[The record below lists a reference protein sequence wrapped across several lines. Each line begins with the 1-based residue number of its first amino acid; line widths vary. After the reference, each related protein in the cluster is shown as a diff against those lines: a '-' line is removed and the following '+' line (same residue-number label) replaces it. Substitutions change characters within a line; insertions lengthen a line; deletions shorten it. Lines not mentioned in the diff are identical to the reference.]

1 VFAALLPFVRG
12 LLRLLGGIPI
22 PLLQRMLAG
31 MGAAKSRPE
40 PSSGQTSTVQ
50 SKYIRMTLNHD
61 SGDINGEVLA
71 GQFKGST
78 LDQLNL
84 EALLQLLRECQD
96 DEESVALL
104 QAYLDRVYADTW
116 QQQASAQGQQRAASE
131 PGEMSR
137 EEALQVLGLSSDA
150 AKAASGP
157 RRIRLSRSHDKS
169 GKGYLIGRL
178 EILFAQSNCRF
189 NSVTHSLRAKNT
201 DSTAT
206 ANNRHSRS
214 RSLKRGLSLNFKK
227 SFRYVGLPRKRESCN
242 GNFGGSTPITI

>member
-1 VFAALLPFVRG
+1 MARLLLLLGLAAGLFFFFHWLFRQPPRVRWQLIAVLLALGLLVLVLTGRVHWLAAVFAALLPFVRA
-12 LLRLLGGIPI
+12 LLRLLGGIPF
-22 PLLQRMLAG
+22 PLLKRVLTG

-78 LDQLNL
+78 LDKLNL

-116 QQQASAQGQQRAASE
+116 QQQAGAQGQQQAASE

-150 AKAASGP
+150 SETEIVDAH
-157 RRIRLSRSHDKS
+157 RRLMQKLHPDR
-169 GKGYLIGRL
+169 
-178 EILFAQSNCRF
+178 
-189 NSVTHSLRAKNT
+189 
-201 DSTAT
+201 
-206 ANNRHSRS
+206 
-214 RSLKRGLSLNFKK
+214 
-227 SFRYVGLPRKRESCN
+227 
-242 GNFGGSTPITI
+242 GGSAYLATKINLAKETLLTG

>member
-1 VFAALLPFVRG
+1 MARLLLLLGLAAGLFLFLQWLFRQPPRVRWQWLAVLLALGLLVLVLTGRAHWLAAVFAALLPFVRG
-12 LLRLLGGIPI
+12 LLRLLGGIPV
-22 PLLQRMLAG
+22 PLLQRVLAG

-61 SGDINGEVLA
+61 SGDINGEVLV
-71 GQFKGST
+71 GQFKGSM
-78 LDQLNL
+78 LDKLNL

-150 AKAASGP
+150 GEAEIVDAHRRLMQKLHPDRGGSAYLAAMINLAKATLLAS
-157 RRIRLSRSHDKS
+157 
-169 GKGYLIGRL
+169 
-178 EILFAQSNCRF
+178 
-189 NSVTHSLRAKNT
+189 
-201 DSTAT
+201 
-206 ANNRHSRS
+206 
-214 RSLKRGLSLNFKK
+214 
-227 SFRYVGLPRKRESCN
+227 
-242 GNFGGSTPITI
+242 

>member
-1 VFAALLPFVRG
+1 MARLLLLLGLAAGLFFFFHWLFRQPPRVRWQLIAVLLALGLLVLVLTGRVHWLAAVFAALLPFVRA
-12 LLRLLGGIPI
+12 LLRLLGGIPF
-22 PLLQRMLAG
+22 PLLKRVLTG

-78 LDQLNL
+78 LDKLNL
-84 EALLQLLRECQD
+84 EALLQLMRECHD

-116 QQQASAQGQQRAASE
+116 QQQAGAQGQQQAASE

-150 AKAASGP
+150 SETEIVDAH
-157 RRIRLSRSHDKS
+157 RRLMQKLHPDR
-169 GKGYLIGRL
+169 
-178 EILFAQSNCRF
+178 
-189 NSVTHSLRAKNT
+189 
-201 DSTAT
+201 
-206 ANNRHSRS
+206 
-214 RSLKRGLSLNFKK
+214 
-227 SFRYVGLPRKRESCN
+227 
-242 GNFGGSTPITI
+242 GGSAYLATKINLAKETLLTG

>member
-1 VFAALLPFVRG
+1 MARLLLLLGLAAGLFLFFQWLFRQPPRVRWQLIAVSLALGLLVLVLTGRAHWLAAVFAALLPFVRG

-22 PLLQRMLAG
+22 PLLQRVLAG
-31 MGAAKSRPE
+31 MGAAKSKPE

-50 SKYIRMTLNHD
+50 SNFIRMTLNHD

-78 LDQLNL
+78 LDKLNL

-116 QQQASAQGQQRAASE
+116 QQQAGAQGQRQAASE
-131 PGEMSR
+131 AGEMSR

-150 AKAASGP
+150 GEAEIVDAH
-157 RRIRLSRSHDKS
+157 RRLMQKLHPDR
-169 GKGYLIGRL
+169 
-178 EILFAQSNCRF
+178 
-189 NSVTHSLRAKNT
+189 
-201 DSTAT
+201 
-206 ANNRHSRS
+206 
-214 RSLKRGLSLNFKK
+214 
-227 SFRYVGLPRKRESCN
+227 
-242 GNFGGSTPITI
+242 GGSAYLAARINLAKKTLLAS

>member
-1 VFAALLPFVRG
+1 MARLLLLLGLAAGLFFFFHWLFRQPPRVRWQLIAVLLALGLLVLVLTGRVHWLAAVFAALLPFVRA
-12 LLRLLGGIPI
+12 LLRLLGGIPF
-22 PLLQRMLAG
+22 PLLKRVLTG

-78 LDQLNL
+78 LDKLNL

-116 QQQASAQGQQRAASE
+116 QQQAGAQGQQQAASE

-150 AKAASGP
+150 SEAEIVDAH
-157 RRIRLSRSHDKS
+157 RRLMQKLHPDR
-169 GKGYLIGRL
+169 
-178 EILFAQSNCRF
+178 
-189 NSVTHSLRAKNT
+189 
-201 DSTAT
+201 
-206 ANNRHSRS
+206 
-214 RSLKRGLSLNFKK
+214 
-227 SFRYVGLPRKRESCN
+227 
-242 GNFGGSTPITI
+242 GGSAYLATKINLAKETLLTG

>member
-1 VFAALLPFVRG
+1 MARLLLLLGLAAGLFFFFHWLFRQPPRVRWQLIAVLLALGLLVLVLTGRVHWLAAVFAALLPFVRA
-12 LLRLLGGIPI
+12 LLRLLGGIPF
-22 PLLQRMLAG
+22 PLLKRVLTG

-78 LDQLNL
+78 LDKLNL

-137 EEALQVLGLSSDA
+137 EEALQVLGLSADASEAEIVDAHRRLMQKLHPDRGGSAYLA
-150 AKAASGP
+150 AKINLAKATLLAS
-157 RRIRLSRSHDKS
+157 
-169 GKGYLIGRL
+169 
-178 EILFAQSNCRF
+178 
-189 NSVTHSLRAKNT
+189 
-201 DSTAT
+201 
-206 ANNRHSRS
+206 
-214 RSLKRGLSLNFKK
+214 
-227 SFRYVGLPRKRESCN
+227 
-242 GNFGGSTPITI
+242 